1 MKQRDHCC
9 CLLSHSTMK
18 QSFQQCS
25 NMLLSNIPKLNF
37 SQLFNNYDCYIVR
50 FTLLCSIVFFLDRK
64 RKENFFFFGPELID
78 NEHIVWFVQTQ
89 KDISFSS
96 QFVVGNE
103 EKKNQ
108 NLKTIQ
114 IIQYSIRI
122 CYIKRF
128 EKVLEFRDYFF
139 FFCLVFFS
147 FIQTISKRKKSK
159 KSLLLLWISLL
170 KFIRF
175 IDCQLWKF
183 L

>member
-1 MKQRDHCC
+1 MFQFVLFCFSLVKKSIDQHHSMFDVRYSIDLILDRLKMITSINHHFFFFFFWNESNQMKQRDHCC

-103 EKKNQ
+103 EKKI
-108 NLKTIQ
+108 KT
-114 IIQYSIRI
+114 
-122 CYIKRF
+122 
-128 EKVLEFRDYFF
+128 
-139 FFCLVFFS
+139 
-147 FIQTISKRKKSK
+147 SKRSK
-159 KSLLLLWISLL
+159 
-170 KFIRF
+170 
-175 IDCQLWKF
+175 
-183 L
+183 